1 MIILGAALLPDAVEY
16 DYLRTGMRREATMSA
31 FYATVEKLAF
41 AAGPALALM
50 LLSAFG
56 YQSGTAG
63 MQIEQPDSAI
73 TAIYFSAGLAPAL
86 LYGVSLVFLFRYDLT
101 EEKLKATRGRQHGER
116 ITATER
122 LWLSGSIEAS
132 CFADPLTGEEP
143 GGRGP
148 AARRRKRISSQ
159 MAAVTPPP
167 PPRFVRMGAPM
178 KSPATRLILAAS
190 ILTLLPLGIAHTPAL
205 AQEAVLEEIIVTAR
219 KREENLFDIPVAITA
234 ITEEQIEN
242 FGLNDLQDVAKI
254 VPGLTFDRSVTQND
268 YAPALRGLQAEQG
281 RNSVGLL
288 IDDIDIS
295 SQNLQ
300 VAGGG
305 SLARLRLVD
314 IERIEVVKGPQAALY
329 GRSAFGG
336 ALNYI
341 TKRPS
346 LNESDL
352 KAGFEVHSE
361 SGQELTVSGGAPLIE
376 DTLGVRV
383 NAYYF
388 DERGIYRNEV
398 SDAYVGGGDG
408 VGLSGAFLLQASE
421 NFSVYGRLEF
431 SEESYAPQA
440 AFVINGNT
448 DVNLVDGAEIVL
460 SRATTRIF
468 SGPLVDGPIGFDI
481 NHRTGQDYK
490 GMDVEYFRATVI
502 ADWDAGNIGLK
513 SLTSWV
519 DSNDDIFQDNDFVSG
534 SVNGVVTGAFQET
547 ERITDTAQLSQEL
560 RIFSQTDSRFQWL
573 LGALYWKEDVEQ
585 FGSNDTGSALGPLF
599 DSDVAAFYDT
609 RDGEGRHVKRYTDH
623 QSVFAWGEYALS
635 EKLFASAEVR
645 YTDEEIEHILDFEPP
660 FGFFFGVRSTG
671 GTTPPVLIPFGAVT
685 GYHSETIEEKYAI
698 PRVALSYRPDDNLN
712 LYAAIGK
719 GIKPSGFQDGAV
731 FSLDRPFD
739 RESLWSYELG
749 AKALLMGGAL
759 AFNGAVFYPGL
770 HGPAGVV
777 ADLQRR
783 VAAVAASNRERGVNQ
798 PIWGI
803 ELEAN
808 WRASEALTLVRRLHV
823 HQRRIQQLPGSVH
836 QRIADRRKRLRRV
849 SGLCPGR
856 PAF

>member
-1 MIILGAALLPDAVEY
+1 
-16 DYLRTGMRREATMSA
+16 
-31 FYATVEKLAF
+31 
-41 AAGPALALM
+41 
-50 LLSAFG
+50 
-56 YQSGTAG
+56 
-63 MQIEQPDSAI
+63 
-73 TAIYFSAGLAPAL
+73 
-86 LYGVSLVFLFRYDLT
+86 
-101 EEKLKATRGRQHGER
+101 
-116 ITATER
+116 
-122 LWLSGSIEAS
+122 
-132 CFADPLTGEEP
+132 
-143 GGRGP
+143 
-148 AARRRKRISSQ
+148 
-159 MAAVTPPP
+159 
-167 PPRFVRMGAPM
+167 M

-481 NHRTGQDYK
+481 NHRTGKDYK

-547 ERITDTAQLSQEL
+547 ERITDTAQLSQEV

-749 AKALLMGGAL
+749 AKALLMGSAL
-759 AFNGAVFYPGL
+759 AFNGAVFYQDYTDQQVSSQIFNEEAQQLQPVIEN
-770 HGPAGVV
+770 AGK
-777 ADLQRR
+777 
-783 VAAVAASNRERGVNQ
+783 ST
-798 PIWGI
+798 IWGI

-808 WRASEALTLVRRLHV
+808 WRASEALTLSGAYTYINGEFNSFRVVSTSASRIGESGCGEFLDFARPACLLIKDGNRPADLPE
-823 HQRRIQQLPGSVH
+823 HQINLNGNYTASLNGNWDWFVDLSARYTSERFVSSANVATQDAYWRVDGQIGARSE
-836 QRIADRRKRLRRV
+836 RLRAALYVDNLLDDDTVTDGNLYVDFFNGFAPSGFGYRPIPRTVGLRV
-849 SGLCPGR
+849 SYSM
-856 PAF
+856 

>member
-1 MIILGAALLPDAVEY
+1 M
-16 DYLRTGMRREATMSA
+16 
-31 FYATVEKLAF
+31 
-41 AAGPALALM
+41 
-50 LLSAFG
+50 
-56 YQSGTAG
+56 
-63 MQIEQPDSAI
+63 
-73 TAIYFSAGLAPAL
+73 
-86 LYGVSLVFLFRYDLT
+86 
-101 EEKLKATRGRQHGER
+101 
-116 ITATER
+116 
-122 LWLSGSIEAS
+122 
-132 CFADPLTGEEP
+132 
-143 GGRGP
+143 
-148 AARRRKRISSQ
+148 
-159 MAAVTPPP
+159 
-167 PPRFVRMGAPM
+167 
-178 KSPATRLILAAS
+178 
-190 ILTLLPLGIAHTPAL
+190 
-205 AQEAVLEEIIVTAR
+205 
-219 KREENLFDIPVAITA
+219 
-234 ITEEQIEN
+234 
-242 FGLNDLQDVAKI
+242 
-254 VPGLTFDRSVTQND
+254 
-268 YAPALRGLQAEQG
+268 
-281 RNSVGLL
+281 
-288 IDDIDIS
+288 
-295 SQNLQ
+295 
-300 VAGGG
+300 
-305 SLARLRLVD
+305 
-314 IERIEVVKGPQAALY
+314 KGPQAALY

-352 KAGFEVHSE
+352 KAGFEAHSE

-388 DERGIYRNEV
+388 DERGSYINEV
-398 SDAYVGGGDG
+398 SGAYVGGGDG
-408 VGLSGAFLLQASE
+408 MGVSGAFLLQASE

-481 NHRTGQDYK
+481 NHRTGKDYK

-502 ADWDAGNIGLK
+502 ADRDAGNIGLK

-585 FGSNDTGSALGPLF
+585 FGSNDTGSALGPLS

-645 YTDEEIEHILDFEPP
+645 YTDEEIEHILDFDPP

-671 GTTPPVLIPFGAVT
+671 GTTPPVLIPFGTVT

-698 PRVALSYRPDDNLN
+698 PRVALSYRPDDSLN

-759 AFNGAVFYPGL
+759 AFNGAVFYQDYTNQQVSSQIFNEEAQQLQPVIEN
-770 HGPAGVV
+770 AGK
-777 ADLQRR
+777 
-783 VAAVAASNRERGVNQ
+783 ST
-798 PIWGI
+798 IWGI

-808 WRASEALTLVRRLHV
+808 WRASEALTLSGAYTYINGEFNNFRVVSTSASRIGESGCGEFLDFARPACLLIKDGNRPADLPE
-823 HQRRIQQLPGSVH
+823 HQLNLNGNYTASLTGNWDWFVDLSARYTSERFVSSANVATQDAYWRMDGQIGARSE
-836 QRIADRRKRLRRV
+836 RLRAALYVDNLLDDDTVTDGNLYVDFFNGFAPSGFGYRPIPRTVGLRV
-849 SGLCPGR
+849 SYSM
-856 PAF
+856 

>member
-1 MIILGAALLPDAVEY
+1 
-16 DYLRTGMRREATMSA
+16 
-31 FYATVEKLAF
+31 
-41 AAGPALALM
+41 
-50 LLSAFG
+50 
-56 YQSGTAG
+56 
-63 MQIEQPDSAI
+63 
-73 TAIYFSAGLAPAL
+73 
-86 LYGVSLVFLFRYDLT
+86 
-101 EEKLKATRGRQHGER
+101 
-116 ITATER
+116 
-122 LWLSGSIEAS
+122 
-132 CFADPLTGEEP
+132 
-143 GGRGP
+143 
-148 AARRRKRISSQ
+148 
-159 MAAVTPPP
+159 
-167 PPRFVRMGAPM
+167 M
-178 KSPATRLILAAS
+178 KTPATRLTLAAS

-388 DERGIYRNEV
+388 DERGSYRNEV

-408 VGLSGAFLLQASE
+408 MGISGAFLLQASE

-481 NHRTGQDYK
+481 NHRTGKDYK

-502 ADWDAGNIGLK
+502 ADRDAGNIGFK

-547 ERITDTAQLSQEL
+547 ERITDTAQLSQEV

-645 YTDEEIEHILDFEPP
+645 YTDEEIEHILDFDPP

-671 GTTPPVLIPFGAVT
+671 GTTPPVLTSFGAVT

-759 AFNGAVFYPGL
+759 AFNGAVFYQDYTDQQVSSQIFNEESQQLQPVIEN
-770 HGPAGVV
+770 AGK
-777 ADLQRR
+777 
-783 VAAVAASNRERGVNQ
+783 ST
-798 PIWGI
+798 IWGI

-808 WRASEALTLVRRLHV
+808 WRASEALTLSGAYTYINGEFNNFRVVSTSASRIGESGCGEFLDFARPACLLIKDGNRPADLPE
-823 HQRRIQQLPGSVH
+823 HQINLNGNYTASLNGNWDWFVDLSARYTSERFVSSANVATQDAYWRVDGQIGARSE
-836 QRIADRRKRLRRV
+836 RLRAALYVDNLLDDDTVTDGNLYVDFFNGFAPSGFGYRPIPRTVGLRV
-849 SGLCPGR
+849 SYSM
-856 PAF
+856 

>member
-1 MIILGAALLPDAVEY
+1 
-16 DYLRTGMRREATMSA
+16 
-31 FYATVEKLAF
+31 
-41 AAGPALALM
+41 
-50 LLSAFG
+50 
-56 YQSGTAG
+56 
-63 MQIEQPDSAI
+63 MQ
-73 TAIYFSAGLAPAL
+73 T
-86 LYGVSLVFLFRYDLT
+86 
-101 EEKLKATRGRQHGER
+101 
-116 ITATER
+116 
-122 LWLSGSIEAS
+122 
-132 CFADPLTGEEP
+132 
-143 GGRGP
+143 
-148 AARRRKRISSQ
+148 
-159 MAAVTPPP
+159 
-167 PPRFVRMGAPM
+167 
-178 KSPATRLILAAS
+178 PATRLTLAAS
-190 ILTLLPLGIAHTPAL
+190 ILVLLPLGIAHTPAL

-361 SGQELTVSGGAPLIE
+361 SGQELTVSGGTPLIE

-398 SDAYVGGGDG
+398 SGAYVGGGDG

-547 ERITDTAQLSQEL
+547 ERITDTAQLSQEV

-759 AFNGAVFYPGL
+759 AFNGAVFYQDYTDQQVSSQIFNEESQQLQPVIEN
-770 HGPAGVV
+770 AGK
-777 ADLQRR
+777 
-783 VAAVAASNRERGVNQ
+783 ST
-798 PIWGI
+798 IWGI

-808 WRASEALTLVRRLHV
+808 WRASEALTLSGAYTYINGEFNNFRVVSTSASRIGESGCGEFLDFARPACLLIKDGNRPADLPE
-823 HQRRIQQLPGSVH
+823 HQINLNGNYTASLNGNWDWFVDLSARYTSERFVSSANVATQDAYWRVDGQIGARSE
-836 QRIADRRKRLRRV
+836 RLRAALYVDNLLDDDTVTDGNLYVDFFNGFAPSGFGYRPIPRIVGLRV
-849 SGLCPGR
+849 SYSM
-856 PAF
+856 

>member
-1 MIILGAALLPDAVEY
+1 
-16 DYLRTGMRREATMSA
+16 
-31 FYATVEKLAF
+31 
-41 AAGPALALM
+41 
-50 LLSAFG
+50 
-56 YQSGTAG
+56 
-63 MQIEQPDSAI
+63 
-73 TAIYFSAGLAPAL
+73 
-86 LYGVSLVFLFRYDLT
+86 
-101 EEKLKATRGRQHGER
+101 
-116 ITATER
+116 
-122 LWLSGSIEAS
+122 
-132 CFADPLTGEEP
+132 
-143 GGRGP
+143 
-148 AARRRKRISSQ
+148 
-159 MAAVTPPP
+159 
-167 PPRFVRMGAPM
+167 M
-178 KSPATRLILAAS
+178 KSPATRLILTAS

-268 YAPALRGLQAEQG
+268 YAPARRGLQAEQG

-295 SQNLQ
+295 SQNVQ

-314 IERIEVVKGPQAALY
+314 VERIEVVKGPQAALY

-352 KAGFEVHSE
+352 KAGLEVHSE
-361 SGQELTVSGGAPLIE
+361 SGQELTVSGGAPVIE

-388 DERGIYRNEV
+388 DERGSYRNEV
-398 SDAYVGGGDG
+398 SGAYVGGGDG
-408 VGLSGAFLLQASE
+408 MGVSGAFLLQASE

-481 NHRTGQDYK
+481 NHRTGKDYK

-547 ERITDTAQLSQEL
+547 ERITDTAQLSQEV

-759 AFNGAVFYPGL
+759 AFNGAFFYQDYTDQQVSSQIFNEEAQQLQPVIEN
-770 HGPAGVV
+770 AGK
-777 ADLQRR
+777 
-783 VAAVAASNRERGVNQ
+783 ST
-798 PIWGI
+798 IWGV

-808 WRASEALTLVRRLHV
+808 WRASEALTLSGAYTYINGEFNNFRVVSTSASRIGESGCGEFLDFARPACLLIKDGNRPADLPE
-823 HQRRIQQLPGSVH
+823 HQFNLNGNYTASLTGNWDWFVDLSARYTSERFVSSANVATQDAYWRVDGQIGARSE
-836 QRIADRRKRLRRV
+836 RLRAALYVDNLLDDDTVTDGNLYVDFFNGFAPSGFGYRPIPRIVGLRV
-849 SGLCPGR
+849 SYSM
-856 PAF
+856 

>member
-1 MIILGAALLPDAVEY
+1 
-16 DYLRTGMRREATMSA
+16 
-31 FYATVEKLAF
+31 
-41 AAGPALALM
+41 
-50 LLSAFG
+50 
-56 YQSGTAG
+56 
-63 MQIEQPDSAI
+63 MQ
-73 TAIYFSAGLAPAL
+73 T
-86 LYGVSLVFLFRYDLT
+86 
-101 EEKLKATRGRQHGER
+101 
-116 ITATER
+116 
-122 LWLSGSIEAS
+122 
-132 CFADPLTGEEP
+132 
-143 GGRGP
+143 
-148 AARRRKRISSQ
+148 
-159 MAAVTPPP
+159 
-167 PPRFVRMGAPM
+167 
-178 KSPATRLILAAS
+178 PATRLTLAAS
-190 ILTLLPLGIAHTPAL
+190 ILVLLPLGIAHTPAL

-460 SRATTRIF
+460 NRATTRIF

-481 NHRTGQDYK
+481 NHRTGKDYK

-502 ADWDAGNIGLK
+502 ADRDAGNIGLK

-671 GTTPPVLIPFGAVT
+671 GTTPPVLIPFGTVT

-698 PRVALSYRPDDNLN
+698 PRVALSYRPDDSLN

-759 AFNGAVFYPGL
+759 AFNGAVFYQDYTDQQVSSQIFNEESQQLQPVIEN
-770 HGPAGVV
+770 AGK
-777 ADLQRR
+777 
-783 VAAVAASNRERGVNQ
+783 ST
-798 PIWGI
+798 IWGI

-808 WRASEALTLVRRLHV
+808 WRASEALTLSGAYTYINGEFNNFRVVSTSASRIGESGCGEFLDFARPACLLIKDGNRPADLPE
-823 HQRRIQQLPGSVH
+823 HQINLNGNYSASLTGNWDWFVDLSARYTSERFVSSANVATQDAYWRVDGQIGARSE
-836 QRIADRRKRLRRV
+836 RLRAALYVDNLLDDDTVTDGNLYVDFFNGFAPSGFGYRPIPRTVGLRV
-849 SGLCPGR
+849 SYSM
-856 PAF
+856 

>member
-1 MIILGAALLPDAVEY
+1 
-16 DYLRTGMRREATMSA
+16 
-31 FYATVEKLAF
+31 
-41 AAGPALALM
+41 
-50 LLSAFG
+50 
-56 YQSGTAG
+56 
-63 MQIEQPDSAI
+63 
-73 TAIYFSAGLAPAL
+73 
-86 LYGVSLVFLFRYDLT
+86 
-101 EEKLKATRGRQHGER
+101 
-116 ITATER
+116 
-122 LWLSGSIEAS
+122 
-132 CFADPLTGEEP
+132 
-143 GGRGP
+143 
-148 AARRRKRISSQ
+148 
-159 MAAVTPPP
+159 
-167 PPRFVRMGAPM
+167 M

-759 AFNGAVFYPGL
+759 AFNGAVFYQDYTDQQVSSQIFNEESQQLQPVIEN
-770 HGPAGVV
+770 AGK
-777 ADLQRR
+777 
-783 VAAVAASNRERGVNQ
+783 ST
-798 PIWGI
+798 IWGI

-808 WRASEALTLVRRLHV
+808 WRASEALTLSGAYTYINGEFNNFRVVSTSASRIGESGCGEFLDFARPACLLIKDGNRPADLPE
-823 HQRRIQQLPGSVH
+823 HQINLNGNYTASLNGNWDWFVDLSARYTSERFVSSANVATQDAYWRVDGQIGARSE
-836 QRIADRRKRLRRV
+836 RLRAALYVDNLLDDDTVTDGNLYVDFFNGFAPSGFGYRPIPRTVGLRV
-849 SGLCPGR
+849 SYSM
-856 PAF
+856 